1 MKEKELEA
9 NFDINN
15 IHSVEL
21 NLLDG
26 QIEIILRSLELY
38 GYNLEYMLNSTDST
52 DDTKQEKLALLK
64 YTYEQVL
71 VSQAEQVDSKSNN
84 IDNGII
90 IPTNFNVMPCGTRC
104 IKDIE
109 AAAIYP
115 NHVTGLAFP
124 SKDL

>member
-71 VSQAEQVDSKSNN
+71 ATQAEQIESKSNN
-84 IDNGII
+84 TEN
-90 IPTNFNVMPCGTRC
+90 IPEFGKIL
-104 IKDIE
+104 IKDGIKNNE
-109 AAAIYP
+109 IDFKL
-115 NHVTGLAFP
+115 NVG
-124 SKDL
+124 

>member
-1 MKEKELEA
+1 MKELEVT
-9 NFDINN
+9 FDTKN

-26 QIEIILRSLELY
+26 QVEIILRSLELY

-71 VSQAEQVDSKSNN
+71 SSQAEQVASKSNN
-84 IDNGII
+84 IDN
-90 IPTNFNVMPCGTRC
+90 IPNIGKILLKDSMKNNEVERKFNV
-104 IKDIE
+104 I
-109 AAAIYP
+109 
-115 NHVTGLAFP
+115 
-124 SKDL
+124 